1 MEIIRSL
8 LFVPADSQKKI
19 EKARSLRPDGL
30 MLDLEDGVAPGN
42 KLLARTVL
50 SSELERLV
58 EVPTKILVRVNSFQ
72 TQLLQ
77 DDLRIAVVPAV
88 HGIVLPKSEDESEIG
103 HADEVIT
110 RLEQKNGLT
119 VGQTRLLLMIEG
131 PVGVVNAYSLACS
144 SRRVRALIF
153 GAEDYGAEMVVS
165 RTKSGEEIAYARSV
179 IAHAARAAG
188 LEAIDTVFKD
198 LTDDA
203 GFLEETRRVK
213 QMGFTGKLLIHPRQ
227 INLVHKGFAPQK
239 HEIVWAER
247 VIEAFEAAQQESSGL
262 AVVDGQM
269 VDRPIVLQA
278 KRILQHKEDRL

>member
-30 MLDLEDGVAPGN
+30 ILDLEDGVAPGN

-58 EVPTKILVRVNSFQ
+58 EVPNKILVRVNSFQ

-88 HGIVLPKSEDESEIG
+88 HGIVLPKSEDESEIS

-110 RLEQKNGLT
+110 RLERENGLT
-119 VGQTRLLLMIEG
+119 VGQIRLLLMIEG

-153 GAEDYGAEMVVS
+153 GAEDYCAEMVVS

-179 IAHAARAAG
+179 ITHAARAAG

-213 QMGFTGKLLIHPRQ
+213 QMGFTGKLLIHPGQ
-227 INLVHKGFAPQK
+227 INLVHKGFAPQN

>member
-58 EVPTKILVRVNSFQ
+58 EVPTKILVRVNGFQ

-77 DDLRIAVVPAV
+77 DDPRIAVV
-88 HGIVLPKSEDESEIG
+88 
-103 HADEVIT
+103 
-110 RLEQKNGLT
+110 
-119 VGQTRLLLMIEG
+119 
-131 PVGVVNAYSLACS
+131 
-144 SRRVRALIF
+144 
-153 GAEDYGAEMVVS
+153 
-165 RTKSGEEIAYARSV
+165 
-179 IAHAARAAG
+179 
-188 LEAIDTVFKD
+188 
-198 LTDDA
+198 
-203 GFLEETRRVK
+203 
-213 QMGFTGKLLIHPRQ
+213 
-227 INLVHKGFAPQK
+227 
-239 HEIVWAER
+239 
-247 VIEAFEAAQQESSGL
+247 
-262 AVVDGQM
+262 DGRM